1 MNEIISGDTY
11 HRIYSKGV
19 EDGARTT
26 LDALRE
32 FIDSADIE
40 IKNIIKKHETVN
52 KKGDK

>member
-1 MNEIISGDTY
+1 MNEIISENTY
-11 HRIYSKGV
+11 DRIYAKGV

-32 FIDSADIE
+32 FIDRADIG
-40 IKNIIKKHETVN
+40 IKKHERAN